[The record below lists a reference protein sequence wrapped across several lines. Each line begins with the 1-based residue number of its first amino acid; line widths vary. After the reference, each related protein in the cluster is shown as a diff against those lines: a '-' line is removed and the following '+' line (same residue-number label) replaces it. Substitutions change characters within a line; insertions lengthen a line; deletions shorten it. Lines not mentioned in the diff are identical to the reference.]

1 MAEVDADLVTAL
13 KLAKGKKMF
22 FAFIPKGSDGK
33 LILSKKKI
41 PPKEIAEAKKELGG
55 SNAIIG
61 KCFGPIGNMV
71 FQVVKQPPPTLEAAL
86 KKVAKRDAGLA
97 LVPSFQVDGAADA
110 DEGGDAPAAPTAAA
124 PAAPAT
130 PTPLRT
136 MPLPLRPDAHQRSA
150 W

>member
-13 KLAKGKKMF
+13 KLAKSKKMF

-41 PPKEIAEAKKELGG
+41 PPKEIADAKKELGG

-86 KKVAKRDAGLA
+86 KKVAKRDSGLTVIPNVQ
-97 LVPSFQVDGAADA
+97 LAADA
-110 DEGGDAPAAPTAAA
+110 EAEEPDAGAPEAGGAPPAPAKEVADDAAA
-124 PAAPAT
+124 TGPGAAEAA
-130 PTPLRT
+130 R
-136 MPLPLRPDAHQRSA
+136 
-150 W
+150 